1 MCMCCDLREG
11 LLVSAVAAKF
21 LDLLTAGLDL
31 LTADLDL
38 LSLFFFGNGSCLFLL
53 FFWSRP

>member
-1 MCMCCDLREG
+1 MCCDLREG